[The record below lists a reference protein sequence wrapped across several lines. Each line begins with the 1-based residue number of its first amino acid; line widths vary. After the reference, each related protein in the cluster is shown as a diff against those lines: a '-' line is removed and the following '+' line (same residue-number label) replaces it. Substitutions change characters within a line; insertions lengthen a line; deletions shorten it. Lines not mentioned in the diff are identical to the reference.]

1 MVNKMKNIRDMSLVD
16 LIDLMVENKDNQEVK
31 NRIIME
37 ITYRLYV
44 PFKDKTFEEL
54 LVENG
59 YREIENRKGKDL

>member
-1 MVNKMKNIRDMSLVD
+1 MNKMKNIRDMSLVD

>member
-1 MVNKMKNIRDMSLVD
+1 MSLVD

-31 NRIIME
+31 NRIILE